1 MSADSGEDPPSEVEQ
16 LPEAYGWK
24 IFPFPGIKDHV
35 AHVEATRNFSIRDDD
50 VLVAAY
56 PKCGTH
62 WLWEVTQ
69 MLLRQTTD
77 YEKRTKEQVMLESPG
92 GLERAEQETSPRILN
107 SHNPFVHLPQEIIS
121 KKTKIIHV
129 IRNPKDAAVSN
140 YWHLKNIHNVQDL
153 QFQQHLNVMM
163 GKSQLP
169 TQFDYL
175 QQMSEFERT
184 HPDHP
189 IKHVYYEDMKKEPIK
204 IIKELAQFLNVP
216 ASDEFCQDVAN
227 ACSFEKLKKIE
238 EAGAKNFPTEF
249 ANVLNELGGK
259 MHFYRK
265 GIIGD
270 WKNMFTV
277 AQNEIFDAYI
287 DSWFKNKGLNYTFIY
302 E

>member
-1 MSADSGEDPPSEVEQ
+1 MSSDSGEVPPSGTPS
-16 LPEAYGWK
+16 LFNIPLLEAYGWK
-24 IFPFPGIKDHV
+24 MSPFPGVKDQV
-35 AHVEATRNFSIRDDD
+35 AHVEATRKLRIRDDD
-50 VLVAAY
+50 VLVAAF

-92 GLERAEQETSPRILN
+92 GLERADQEPSPRILN

-129 IRNPKDAAVSN
+129 IRNPKDTAVSAF
-140 YWHLKNIHNVQDL
+140 WHTKTIFNAKEL
-153 QFQQHLNVMM
+153 QFQELLDAVM
-163 GKSQLP
+163 GQSQLP

-189 IKHVYYEDMKKEPIK
+189 IKHEPVK

-227 ACSFEKLKKIE
+227 ACSFDKMKKIE
-238 EAGAKNFPTEF
+238 ETGAKDFPKE
-249 ANVLNELGGK
+249 LNDAITGAGGSLK
-259 MHFYRK
+259 FYRK

-277 AQNEIFDAYI
+277 AQNETFDAFI
-287 DSWFKNKGLNYTFIY
+287 DSCTKTKGLNYAFIF